1 MKLFVLARTRK
12 SGPPFLDKMIKC
24 GQELAEKLI
33 CVCGECTIMK
43 CFDMDMDG
51 YE

>member
-1 MKLFVLARTRK
+1 MKLFVLARRK
-12 SGPPFLDKMIKC
+12 KIWPLD
-24 GQELAEKLI
+24 ELARHRMYLWPQ
-33 CVCGECTIMK
+33 CTTIMK